1 MSIMNEIDAYIDRYF
16 ALQDLLEPVD
26 SEFDVMQFSEQGGS
40 LALRESQNL
49 SNEF

>member
-1 MSIMNEIDAYIDRYF
+1 MTIMNEIDAYIDRYF

-26 SEFDVMQFSEQGGS
+26 SEFDAMQFSEGGS
-40 LALRESQNL
+40 LAFREAQNL